1 MQCQT
6 NKNKDMKFSNANTQ
20 NYKKALLTSIKEL
33 MLENNIMEV
42 SLKDTIFEKNGE
54 WKSIIIENDEL
65 KVLRHPSQFINKEW
79 THDFEFVTPRDI
91 ANLQPV
97 VLNKVY
103 SMFIL

>member
-1 MQCQT
+1 MI
-6 NKNKDMKFSNANTQ
+6 FSNAKTD

-42 SLKDTIFEKNGE
+42 SLKDTIFEKNDE

-65 KVLRHPSQFINKEW
+65 KVLHHPSQFINKEW
-79 THDFEFVTPRDI
+79 THDFKFVTPRDI

>member
-1 MQCQT
+1 MI
-6 NKNKDMKFSNANTQ
+6 FSNAKTD

-79 THDFEFVTPRDI
+79 THDFEFISIRDI
-91 ANLQPV
+91 VNLQTV
-97 VLNKVY
+97 VLNKVL
-103 SMFIL
+103 SMFII